1 MRSEERD
8 SKINFIA
15 IIQTVL
21 ATIAALFIVFLWGF
35 FLDFDKVKSEVR
47 MLKRDIQQIDELKS
61 IQCEVALYLFKGDNE
76 VVLRHCGK
84 RN

>member
-1 MRSEERD
+1 MRSKERD
-8 SKINFIA
+8 NKINFIA

-21 ATIAALFIVFLWGF
+21 ATIAALFIVALWGF
-35 FLDFDKVKSEVR
+35 FLDFDKVKGEVR
-47 MLKRDIQQIDELKS
+47 VLKRDIQQIEDLKS
-61 IQCEVALYLFKGDNE
+61 IQCEVALYLFEGDNE